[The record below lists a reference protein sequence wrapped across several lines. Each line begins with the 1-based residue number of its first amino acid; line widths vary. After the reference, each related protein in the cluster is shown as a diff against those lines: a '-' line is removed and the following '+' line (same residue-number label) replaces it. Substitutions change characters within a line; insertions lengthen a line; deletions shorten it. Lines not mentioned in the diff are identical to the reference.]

1 MAALTDPREVR
12 ARSTRALGASLA
24 GSSIEWY
31 DYLLYGTVAPLVL
44 AKRFFPATNAASGL
58 LLTYGA
64 FAIPFFL
71 RPVGGILFSHIGDR
85 KGRKITLVSTLL
97 LMGTATFLIGCL
109 PDYEAVGV
117 LAPILLTTLRCIQ
130 GLGIGGEW
138 GGALL
143 LAVEHAGRGQR
154 GLFGSVPQMAITVG
168 MLLGTVALSLVG
180 LLPEAELLAWG
191 WRIPF
196 LFSAVLVLFG
206 LWIRRRVDE
215 TPEFRQAQAERVVAR
230 LPIVETLRRHPRAVL
245 QAVGLKVAETA
256 PFYVF
261 ATFSITYATHYV
273 GFSRATAL
281 NALTLAAILATASIP
296 LMGMLA
302 DRWSARR
309 VFMAGTVALM
319 LFAFPY
325 FWLISRGSALWL
337 SVATA
342 VAMAVCWAPIT
353 AALGTLY
360 AGMFSTEVR
369 YTGVSLG
376 YQLGAALA
384 GGTAPLVAT
393 FLLERFAH
401 SWLPVAA
408 YLAAAG
414 ALSLFTIATMAGP
427 HE

>member
-1 MAALTDPREVR
+1 
-12 ARSTRALGASLA
+12 
-24 GSSIEWY
+24 
-31 DYLLYGTVAPLVL
+31 
-44 AKRFFPATNAASGL
+44 
-58 LLTYGA
+58 
-64 FAIPFFL
+64 
-71 RPVGGILFSHIGDR
+71 
-85 KGRKITLVSTLL
+85 
-97 LMGTATFLIGCL
+97 
-109 PDYEAVGV
+109 
-117 LAPILLTTLRCIQ
+117 LTTLRCIQ

-143 LAVEHAGRGQR
+143 LAVEHAGRDQR
-154 GLFGSVPQMAITVG
+154 GLFGSVPQMAIPVG

-180 LLPEAELLAWG
+180 LLPEAMLLAWG

-206 LWIRRRVDE
+206 FWMRRSVDE
-215 TPEFRQAQAERVVAR
+215 TPVFRQAQAEGAVAR
-230 LPIVETLRRHPRAVL
+230 LPVVETLRRHPTAVL

-256 PFYVF
+256 SFYVF
-261 ATFSITYATHYV
+261 STFAITYATHYA
-273 GFSRATAL
+273 GFGRATAL
-281 NALTLAAILATASIP
+281 NALALAAFLATASIP

-302 DRWSARR
+302 DRWGARR
-309 VFMAGTVALM
+309 LFIAGTVALM

-325 FWLISRGSALWL
+325 FWLISLGSALWL
-337 SVATA
+337 NVATT

-353 AALGTLY
+353 AVLGTLY

-408 YLAAAG
+408 YLVAAG
-414 ALSLFTIATMAGP
+414 ALSLVTIATIAGP